1 MEQQFQLKY
10 YGHLSLF
17 EQDQMISEDRAW
29 MLNRIHKE
37 LKDKAEAEKK
47 QMR

>member
-10 YGHLSLF
+10 YGRLSLF
-17 EQDQMISEDRAW
+17 EQNQMTSEDRAW
-29 MLNRIHKE
+29 MLNRIQKE
-37 LKDKAEAEKK
+37 MKDKAEAEKQ